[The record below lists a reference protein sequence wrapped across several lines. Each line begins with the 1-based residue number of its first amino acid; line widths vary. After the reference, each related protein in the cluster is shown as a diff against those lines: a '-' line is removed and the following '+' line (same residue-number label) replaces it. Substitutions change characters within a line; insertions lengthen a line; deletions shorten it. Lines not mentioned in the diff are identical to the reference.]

1 MKMKKTLSIIYA
13 LCSILLLSACAT
25 YTTPDRGTWDG
36 ILRGASFGSMTE
48 VAKIAKKPIFMGA
61 GFEPITLSA
70 SKPYIEKLE
79 AELYDSLRKPGIQ
92 VQRVGNDALVV
103 LVRDAFI
110 SMDRP
115 EISADGADTL
125 KIISKILVKYDRT
138 FIEISGYTDEMNDQ
152 TRATAFSFDM
162 AERVALFF
170 AEHGIDPVHLFVI
183 GRGAAMPIS
192 DQTAAG
198 RLMNRRVE
206 IRISP
211 VIK

>member
-1 MKMKKTLSIIYA
+1 MKK
-13 LCSILLLSACAT
+13 LLLFIFLIPPMLSACAT
-25 YTTPDRGTWDG
+25 YQTPDRGTWDG
-36 ILRGASFGSMTE
+36 ILKGASFGSMTE
-48 VAKIAKKPIFMGA
+48 PAKIAKKPIFMGA
-61 GFEPITLSA
+61 GYEPIELAA

-92 VQRVGNDALVV
+92 VQRVGGDALVV
-103 LVRDAFI
+103 LVRDAFM
-110 SMDRP
+110 SMDAP
-115 EISADGADTL
+115 EISVDGADTL
-125 KIISKILVKYDRT
+125 KIISKILIKYDRT
-138 FIEISGYTDEMNDQ
+138 FCEISGYTDEMSDQ
-152 TRATAFSFDM
+152 SQATAFSFDM

-170 AEHGIDPVHLFVI
+170 AEHGIAPVHMFVI
-183 GRGAAMPIS
+183 GRGAAQPIS